1 MWNVINDHKD
11 FSKQKW
17 WMEQTELL
25 QLDQSDII
33 YFKMN
38 ENLGIEKSILAQIKS
53 FSTNYFSSKQ
63 YLLVD

>member
-1 MWNVINDHKD
+1 
-11 FSKQKW
+11 
-17 WMEQTELL
+17 MEGQTELL

-38 ENLGIEKSILAQIKS
+38 KNLGIEKNILAQIKS
-53 FSTNYFSSKQ
+53 FPTNYFSSKQ

>member
-1 MWNVINDHKD
+1 
-11 FSKQKW
+11 
-17 WMEQTELL
+17 MEQTELL

-38 ENLGIEKSILAQIKS
+38 ENRGIEKNILAQIKS

-63 YLLVD
+63 YLSVDSIPRHLGGPVK